1 MKVIVLQ
8 VRWSVKE
15 RLRKSMRQVRDAGT
29 KLRYLMIFNV
39 MHGRSCHETAKVLKV
54 HHTTVGRVVKRFERY
69 GEAGLQ
75 DGRCDNGQDKL
86 DEDFLQEWVQ
96 LPILHVI
103 SHP

>member
-39 MHGRSCHETAKVLKV
+39 LHGRSCHETAQVLKV
-54 HHTTVGRVVKRFERY
+54 HHTTVGRVVKRFEQWQTPASVFRPY
-69 GEAGLQ
+69 LALA
-75 DGRCDNGQDKL
+75 DHR
-86 DEDFLQEWVQ
+86 
-96 LPILHVI
+96 
-103 SHP
+103 SHFY